1 MGCLCPGHLYCR
13 ERILKAVLG
22 VWKVCSHP
30 CQSLVLWNTSSF
42 SQPPALLAAE
52 TRLTECPLPELGSVL
67 RGREG
72 EADSTFQGFYSG
84 LVLQVSCESQSH
96 PPVEQPSVAAP
107 EAYVVEGCLTPPLC
121 PPDAL

>member
-13 ERILKAVLG
+13 KRILKAVLG
-22 VWKVCSHP
+22 VWKVCSRP

-42 SQPPALLAAE
+42 SRAAE

-72 EADSTFQGFYSG
+72 ETDSTFQGFYSG
-84 LVLQVSCESQSH
+84 LVLQVSYESQSH

-107 EAYVVEGCLTPPLC
+107 EAYVVEGYLTPHPC